1 MLLTKKIK
9 VTFTNIY
16 SQEGKTTMIKPITD
30 MKKAFCLE
38 GQTAV
43 ITGGNRGLGLGI
55 GLAMA
60 EVGANIAIL
69 CRDRAKAAEAL
80 EELSKF
86 GGKYKSFDCDVT
98 DIKSCLAAADAV
110 TAEFG
115 DIDILVNN
123 AGTSCFSELLDMD
136 EELSDWYKVLNTDLN
151 GMVHMTYAFGKK
163 MRDAGKG
170 GCIINITSNASF
182 IVNKTQP
189 MSPYSASKAAGNHF
203 THCMAVELGKYD
215 IRVNAIAPGFVNTEL
230 SRFIPADQFEYINN
244 QMPLGRFGE
253 PIEVGAL
260 AVYLASPAAAQITG
274 TVQVIDGGYIL
285 SC

>member
-1 MLLTKKIK
+1 
-9 VTFTNIY
+9 
-16 SQEGKTTMIKPITD
+16 MISPITN
-30 MKKAFCLE
+30 MKNAFDLT
-38 GQTAV
+38 GKNVV

-55 GLAMA
+55 AEAMA
-60 EVGANIAIL
+60 QSGANVALL

-80 EELSKF
+80 ELLKQY
-86 GGKYKSFDCDVT
+86 GGTYTSFNCDITNLPSV
-98 DIKSCLAAADAV
+98 ISAADQV

-115 DIDILVNN
+115 DVDILVNN
-123 AGTSCFSELLDMD
+123 AGVSCFNELLNMD
-136 EELSDWYKVLNTDLN
+136 EQLSDWYNVVNTDLN
-151 GMVHMTYAFGKK
+151 GTVHMTYAFGKK

-170 GCIINITSNASF
+170 GAIINIASNAAF

-189 MSPYSASKAAGNHF
+189 MSPYSSSKAAVCHF

-215 IRVNAIAPGFVNTEL
+215 IRVNAIAPGFFNTEL
-230 SRFIPADQFEYINN
+230 SKFIPKDQFDYINH

-253 PIEVGAL
+253 PIEVGAM